1 MTLGIIAFY
10 GIMFVFSTWYT
21 AGVITWTCAE
31 NDAKDYR
38 SRYDLSWYNTS
49 SESQRVPI
57 KITNDHIAGG
67 LVAGAL
73 ASLIWP
79 ITLPCFYVAQNFKE
93 ATRNN
98 TPSNLLY
105 TPKDRK
111 NELLQRRIDILEKNL
126 QRQLNK

>member
-21 AGVITWTCAE
+21 AGILTWNFAE
-31 NDAKDYR
+31 NDARD
-38 SRYDLSWYNTS
+38 SRRYSLSWETDSYGN
-49 SESQRVPI
+49 QRVPI
-57 KITNDHIAGG
+57 KITNDHIASG
-67 LVAGAL
+67 LVAGGL
-73 ASLIWP
+73 ASLFWP
-79 ITLPCFYVAQNFKE
+79 ITLPCFYVAHNFKSS
-93 ATRNN
+93 TRNN